1 MTDLTGTDS
10 FVMFA
15 SGLKVFQNKSW
26 MGKVWYSLRWD

>member
-1 MTDLTGTDS
+1 VTDLTGTDS

-26 MGKVWYSLRWD
+26 MGKVRCYLRWD